1 MTSVYLRGGIVVP
14 VDGQHDWFDPG
25 VVTFEERRITYVGA
39 ADNAPP
45 PAPNADVRDCSDRV
59 IMPGLVNTHTHSG
72 MNYFRNL
79 LEDLSSADWFAK
91 EQIAEK
97 FITREDV
104 YWAALLGA
112 YEMLSQGVTT
122 IADRFGN
129 MDIVVT
135 ALEHAGIRATI
146 APSLLDRDVISRQ
159 RVALDLLERYGAS
172 GEGLIHV
179 GLGPVGP
186 DTCSDELL
194 KWSREQAIRFGALIF
209 IHLAQSRQ
217 ELAEIARRGY
227 NGSARYLDAL
237 GVLGPNVVAAHCLYL
252 DDEEIELLAARGV
265 RVAHCPA
272 SNAKIEGRVASIIA
286 LERAGVRVGLGT
298 DSVAS
303 NNGMDMFDEMKTAG
317 LLNKVAANDATAMPV
332 DHLLYLATQSAANCL
347 DLGERIGSLQVGKR
361 ADVITIQRTSL
372 TLQPWHDPRA
382 GLVYAARGLD
392 VQEVWVDGQPRV
404 AKGALIAEDVNA
416 VIQHAQD
423 WAARYKKSKE
433 VMQQYNREN

>member
-1 MTSVYLRGGIVVP
+1 MTSVYLRAGIVVP

-25 VVTFEERRITYVGA
+25 VVAFEDGRITYVGA
-39 ADNAPP
+39 AHDAPP
-45 PAPNADVRDCSDRV
+45 PASNADVRDCADRV
-59 IMPGLVNTHTHSG
+59 IMPGLVNTHTHAG

-79 LEDLSSADWFAK
+79 LEDMPSSDWFAR
-91 EQIAEK
+91 ELVAEK
-97 FITREDV
+97 FLTREDI

-112 YEMLSQGVTT
+112 YEMLRQGVTT

-129 MDIVVT
+129 MDVVVA
-135 ALEHAGIRATI
+135 ALEHAGIRAVI
-146 APSLLDRDVISRQ
+146 APSLVDRDAVTRQ
-159 RVALDLLERYGAS
+159 RVALDLLERYGAR
-172 GEGLIHV
+172 GDGLIRV

-186 DTCSDELL
+186 DTCGDELL
-194 KWSREQAIRFGALIF
+194 RWSRAQADRFGALIF

-237 GVLGPNVVAAHCLYL
+237 GVLGNDVVAAHCIYL
-252 DDEEIELLAARGV
+252 DDEEIELLATRGV
-265 RVAHCPA
+265 RIAHCPA
-272 SNAKIEGRVASIIA
+272 SNAKIEGRVAPIIA

-303 NNGMDMFDEMKTAG
+303 NNGMDMFDEMKIAG
-317 LLNKVAANDATAMPV
+317 LLNKVAAGDATAMPV
-332 DHLLYLATQSAANCL
+332 ARLLHLATQGGADCL

-361 ADVITIQRTSL
+361 ADVITVQRNSL

-404 AKGALIAEDVNA
+404 ADGKMIAADIDA
-416 VIQHAQD
+416 VIQHAEE
-423 WAARYKKSKE
+423 WAARYKKSEE
-433 VMQQYNREN
+433 VMATKQSR